1 MFRAALL
8 FACTVSL
15 FGANG
20 GRIYYLTFGSRG
32 SGGRVM
38 SANDDGSGLTT
49 VVDGRNAGPDGIV
62 VDAATKKIYWTN
74 MGKVSANDGTIER
87 SDLDGSNLTTIVPAA
102 GTWTPKQLKLDAK
115 HGKLYWSDR
124 EGMRIMR
131 ANLDG
136 SNIETLVETA
146 QGDDARKDAR
156 NWCVGI
162 ALDVDGGKI
171 YWTQKGS
178 GRQRPYLPRQLS
190 MAHRDIETLF
200 DALPEPIDMDLD
212 LGKHMMY
219 WTDRGDPP
227 TGNTVSRAPMD
238 PGKAQQEILVR
249 GLKEGIG
256 IALDL
261 KGGRMFYTDL
271 GGNVYSA
278 RLDGSDSKV
287 LLTGQGSPHRHY
299 VDSALAAG
307 SETSPRGLKE
317 NAGFAPRV
325 GITMTGAAAERSSRP
340 RPSGS
345 SRRVSDILSTRSM
358 ARTSLASALVANVE
372 ATPAAP
378 ARPVRPTRWMKS
390 SGACGRS

>member
-8 FACTVSL
+8 LAFATTL
-15 FGANG
+15 FGADG

-38 SANDDGSGLTT
+38 SANDDGAGLATL
-49 VVDGRNAGPDGIV
+49 VEGRTAGPDGIV
-62 VDAATKKIYWTN
+62 VDIAAKRIYWTN
-74 MGKVSANDGTIER
+74 MGRAAANDGTIE
-87 SDLDGSNLTTIVPAA
+87 SSALDGSDVKTVVPAA

-136 SNIETLVETA
+136 SHIETLVETA
-146 QGDDARKDAR
+146 HGDDARKDAR

-162 ALDVDGGKI
+162 ALDVEGGRM
-171 YWTQKGS
+171 YWSQKGS
-178 GRQRPYLPRQLS
+178 GNNGRIFRASLDGSQ
-190 MAHRDIETLF
+190 IETLF
-200 DALPEPIDMDLD
+200 DNLPEPIDIDLD
-212 LGKHMMY
+212 PGHRMMY

-227 TGNTVSRAPMD
+227 AGNTVSRAPMD
-238 PGKAQQEILVR
+238 SPKGKQEILVR

-278 RLDGSDSKV
+278 KLDGSDSKV
-287 LLTGQGSPHRHY
+287 LLSGQG
-299 VDSALAAG
+299 AL
-307 SETSPRGLKE
+307 T
-317 NAGFAPRV
+317 
-325 GITMTGAAAERSSRP
+325 GITWIP
-340 RPSGS
+340 R
-345 SRRVSDILSTRSM
+345 
-358 ARTSLASALVANVE
+358 
-372 ATPAAP
+372 
-378 ARPVRPTRWMKS
+378 
-390 SGACGRS
+390 